1 MRVQLC
7 HHIAAT
13 SIEAL
18 HANGVLE
25 VIFAKKAAE
34 HRFGKRKAKFL
45 PIQYS
50 AEAIESIKAVKRRLH
65 TNGSLDRGTFFEQ
78 S

>member
-7 HHIAAT
+7 HHTGAT
-13 SIEAL
+13 LIETL

-34 HRFGKRKAKFL
+34 HRLGKRKAKFL

-50 AEAIESIKAVKRRLH
+50 VEEIESITAVKRRLH
-65 TNGSLDRGTFFEQ
+65 PNGSLDRNTFFEQ
-78 S
+78 P

>member
-7 HHIAAT
+7 HHTGAT
-13 SIEAL
+13 LIETL

-34 HRFGKRKAKFL
+34 HRLGKRKAKFL
-45 PIQYS
+45 PIRYS
-50 AEAIESIKAVKRRLH
+50 AEEIESIKAVKRRLH
-65 TNGSLDRGTFFEQ
+65 PNASLGRGTFFVQ